1 MFEENA
7 LQIPILSQLLSRD
20 VPRSRF
26 LVALFEASTDWPSF
40 AFTMCSGVL
49 RQGGV
54 VNYVAMSESP
64 TKVRREL
71 ERSLP
76 NLREL
81 EANRKFLLY
90 DWHTWMTG
98 KKSDEP
104 FSVDSLSVGKLS
116 SDALLSSAALTEYS
130 PTYDLAV
137 VDNLSTM
144 LKYNDE
150 RAFMQW
156 FDRLIARL
164 RPMKG
169 VRVYGLA
176 KAFHSESFY
185 ANIEMLADGI
195 IELTL
200 RERNDELQNAIR
212 IKTFKGIPHTTKWR
226 TLKVNSTGQL
236 NVVE

>member
-1 MFEENA
+1 MSVEKA
-7 LQIPILSQLLSRD
+7 LRIPILSQLLGRD

-26 LVALFEASTDWPSF
+26 LVALFEASTDWRSM
-40 AFTMCSGVL
+40 AYTMCSGVL
-49 RQGGV
+49 RQGDV
-54 VNYVAMSESP
+54 VNYVAISESP
-64 TKVRREL
+64 AKVRREL

-76 NLREL
+76 NLGEL
-81 EANRKFLLY
+81 EGNKKLLIY

-98 KKSDEP
+98 KKSDER

-137 VDNLSTM
+137 ADNVSTM
-144 LKYNDE
+144 LKWNDE

-169 VRVYGLA
+169 VRVYGFV
-176 KAFHSESFY
+176 KGFHSESFY
-185 ANIEMLADGI
+185 ANIETLADGI

-200 RERNDELQNAIR
+200 RERNDELQSAIR
-212 IKTFKGIPHTTKWR
+212 IKSFKGIPHTTKWR
-226 TLKVNSTGQL
+226 TLKVNSMGQANL
-236 NVVE
+236 VD

>member
-1 MFEENA
+1 MSEDNA
-7 LQIPILSQLLSRD
+7 LQIPILSQLLGRD

-26 LVALFEASTDWPSF
+26 LVALFEASTDWPSL

-49 RQGGV
+49 RQGDV
-54 VNYVAMSESP
+54 VNYVAISESP
-64 TKVRREL
+64 ARVRREL

-81 EANRKFLLY
+81 EGNRKFLLY

-116 SDALLSSAALTEYS
+116 SDALFSSAALTEYS

-137 VDNLSTM
+137 VDNVSTM

-156 FDRLIARL
+156 FDRLMARL

-169 VRVYGLA
+169 VRLYGVV
-176 KAFHSESFY
+176 KGFHSESFY
-185 ANIEMLADGI
+185 SNIEMLADGV

-200 RERNDELQNAIR
+200 RERNDELESAIR
-212 IKTFKGIPHTTKWR
+212 IKSFKGIPHTTKWR
-226 TLKVNSTGQL
+226 TLRVNSTGQASL
-236 NVVE
+236 ID